1 MKRSPVIFG
10 IAIGA
15 IGVILVGLIVWLT
28 IVYAGLY
35 NVAATDD
42 HADVV
47 RWSFDRTMERSIRRQ
62 AVDIDL
68 PENPP
73 EDVIAEGARHYAE
86 SCVYCHGAP
95 GEDPTDWSRGMRPE
109 PPHLAEAASE
119 WTTEEIHWIV
129 TNGIKMTG
137 MPSFAQHSPEEINA
151 IVAFVDALPG
161 LTVEDYARL
170 TNATGSSGQTAAP
183 PVEGEAAAP

>member
-1 MKRSPVIFG
+1 MKRSPVILG

-15 IGVILVGLIVWLT
+15 IGVILVSLIVWLT

-35 NVAATDD
+35 NVAANDD
-42 HADVV
+42 HADAV
-47 RWSFDRTMERSIRRQ
+47 RWSFDRTMERSVRRQ
-62 AVDIDL
+62 AVDIGL

-73 EDVIAEGARHYAE
+73 EDMIAEGARHYAE

-109 PPHLAEAASE
+109 PPHLTEAASE
-119 WTTEEIHWIV
+119 WTPEEIHWIV

-137 MPSFAQHSPEEINA
+137 MPSFAQHSSEEIDA

-161 LTVEDYARL
+161 LTAEDYARL
-170 TNATGSSGQTAAP
+170 SNAAGPSGPTAAP
-183 PVEGEAAAP
+183 PVEGEPAAP

>member
-1 MKRSPVIFG
+1 MKRSPVILG
-10 IAIGA
+10 IVIGA
-15 IGVILVGLIVWLT
+15 IGVTLVSLIVWLT

-35 NVAATDD
+35 NVAANDD

-47 RWSFDRTMERSIRRQ
+47 RWSFDRTMERSVRRQ
-62 AVDIDL
+62 AVDIEL

-73 EDVIAEGARHYAE
+73 EDMIAEGARHYAE

-95 GEDPTDWSRGMRPE
+95 GKDPTDWSRGMRPE
-109 PPHLAEAASE
+109 PPHLTEAASE
-119 WTTEEIHWIV
+119 WTPEEIHWIV

-137 MPSFAQHSPEEINA
+137 MPSFAQHSPEEIDA

-161 LTVEDYARL
+161 LTAEDYARL
-170 TNATGSSGQTAAP
+170 SKATGPSSQTAAP
-183 PVEGEAAAP
+183 PVEGEPAAP